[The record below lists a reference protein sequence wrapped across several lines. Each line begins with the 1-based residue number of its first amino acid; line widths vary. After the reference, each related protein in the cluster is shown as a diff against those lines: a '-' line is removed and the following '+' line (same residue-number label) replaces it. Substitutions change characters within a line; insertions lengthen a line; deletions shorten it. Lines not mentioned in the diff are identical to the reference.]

1 MLMREAEKKLK
12 GGFLS
17 NLMGAGSRYEDA
29 ADLYIKAGN
38 AFKLAKNWEAGAEA
52 FRKAAGCY
60 MHAQSAHEAATAYI
74 NAANCIKKANPR
86 GAHQFTDDFL
96 IIYLHSA
103 DLILFTETPKEHIFS
118 PSLSS
123 PSIT

>member
-1 MLMREAEKKLK
+1 MEKGDMLIREAEKKLK

-86 GAHQFTDDFL
+86 GALPLHLLIIFS
-96 IIYLHSA
+96 IIYLHHA
-103 DLILFTETPKEHIFS
+103 YIEAPLHHLHQC
-118 PSLSS
+118 
-123 PSIT
+123 